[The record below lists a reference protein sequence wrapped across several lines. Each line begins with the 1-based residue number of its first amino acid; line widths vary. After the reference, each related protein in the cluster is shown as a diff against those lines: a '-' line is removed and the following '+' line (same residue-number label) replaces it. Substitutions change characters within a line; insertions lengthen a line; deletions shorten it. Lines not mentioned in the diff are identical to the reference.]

1 MELAEHIRK
10 SHGPSGGNK
19 EYLYELYQSLEQLC
33 PESKDNHVRNLF
45 RKVAILDAEA
55 RLNDTDE
62 SGEGLMCCSMGEPT
76 PMDEAELLDAS
87 IDNDIEMKN

>member
-1 MELAEHIRK
+1 MRCVRQPGVECTYVLLGI
-10 SHGPSGGNK
+10 SHTCVCGQVFGRVVA
-19 EYLYELYQSLEQLC
+19 
-33 PESKDNHVRNLF
+33 HVRNLF

-55 RLNDTDE
+55 RLKDTDE
-62 SGEGLMCCSMGEPT
+62 SGEGLVSGSMGEPT